1 MGILLVEHDVPL
13 VMQLCEKVCVL
24 DFGSVLA
31 SGTPAEVQANKA
43 VIDAYLGA
51 EPVTTEALEQIQQAD
66 PA

>member
-13 VMQLCEKVCVL
+13 VMQLCSKVCVL

-31 SGTPAEVQANKA
+31 TGTPTEVKADKA

-51 EPVTTEALEQIQQAD
+51 EPITADAIEHLEAGT
-66 PA
+66 